1 MHFGNKRMKVILFN
15 AFYYPHIGGGAEVV
29 FKEQA
34 EGLLKRGYDV
44 VVVTTHGEASVKTE
58 VVDGVCVKRVPYSN
72 LYWAY
77 RVKNKPILDKIRWH
91 LKDTYNLSIK
101 KYVGKILDEEKPDLA
116 ICHNLCGLSISVWD
130 ALRERNIKIIQE
142 IHDQYMTCINSNAF
156 NKGRYC
162 ENPCG
167 QCKSFRLL
175 HKYKSSH
182 VDSVIGVSKFVLDRF
197 VNLGF
202 YKNAKLYVL
211 HNARDFP
218 LVSVR
223 HWESGKP
230 LRIGFIGNVSR
241 VKGVDILVKAF
252 TQTKLNATLTI
263 AGMAS
268 DQPFL
273 KELET
278 FKKKDDRINIVG
290 FMNSQEFYK
299 QVDIVVIPS
308 VWPDTFPTVA
318 FEACAN
324 NVPVI
329 CSRIGGLPEIVQQEV
344 NGKLFT
350 PGNVGELSEILNSL
364 TPSILN
370 RWKDNARES
379 VQEMT
384 NPQAMFDKLET
395 IIKET
400 MV

>member
-1 MHFGNKRMKVILFN
+1 MKIILFN

-34 EGLLKRGYDV
+34 EGLQKRGYDV
-44 VVVTTHGEASVKTE
+44 VVVTTHGEACVKTE
-58 VVDGVCVKRVPYSN
+58 IVDGIRVIRVPYSN

-91 LKDTYNLSIK
+91 LKDTYNFTIK
-101 KYVGKILDEEKPDLA
+101 KYVEKILDNEKPDLA
-116 ICHNLCGLSISVWD
+116 ICHNLSGLSISVWD
-130 ALRERNIKIIQE
+130 ALQERKIKIIQE

-156 NKGRYC
+156 SKGRYC
-162 ENPCG
+162 DKPCG
-167 QCKSFRLL
+167 LCKTFRLL
-175 HKYKSSH
+175 HKYKSNH

-202 YKNAKLYVL
+202 YKDANQYVL
-211 HNARDFP
+211 HNARNFP
-218 LVSVR
+218 LVNIR
-223 HWESGKP
+223 HWENEAP
-230 LRIGFIGNVSR
+230 LKIGFIGNVSR

-263 AGMAS
+263 AGMVS

-273 KELET
+273 KELESY
-278 FKKKDDRINIVG
+278 KKEDNRINIVG

-299 QVDIVVIPS
+299 QVDVVVIPS

-329 CSRIGGLPEIVQQEV
+329 CSRIGGLPEIVKQNV

-350 PGNVGELSEILNSL
+350 PGNIEELSDIFNSL
-364 TPSILN
+364 TPTILN
-370 RWKDNARES
+370 RWKDHARES
-379 VQEMT
+379 VKEMT
-384 NPQAMFDKLET
+384 DPQAMFDKLET

>member
-1 MHFGNKRMKVILFN
+1 MKIVLFN

-34 EGLLKRGYDV
+34 EGLQKRGYDV
-44 VVVTTHGEASVKTE
+44 VVVTTYGEDKVKE
-58 VVDGVCVKRVPYSN
+58 ENVDGVRVIRIPYSN

-77 RVKNKPILDKIRWH
+77 RVKNKPTLSKIRWH
-91 LKDTYNLSIK
+91 LKDTYNRTIK
-101 KYVGKILDEEKPDLA
+101 KYVDDILDKEQPDLA

-130 ALRERNIKIIQE
+130 SLKERNIKIIQE

-156 NKGRYC
+156 KGKYC
-162 ENPCG
+162 ERPCLL
-167 QCKSFRLL
+167 CKTFRIP
-175 HKYKSSH
+175 HKSKSAK

-197 VNLGF
+197 VDLGY
-202 YKNAKLYVL
+202 YKKAKKFVL
-211 HNARDFP
+211 HNARNFP
-218 LVSVR
+218 IVKNR
-223 HWESGKP
+223 PWQQDTP
-230 LRIGFIGNVSR
+230 LMIGFIGNVSR

-252 TQTKLNATLTI
+252 VKTKIDATLTI

-273 KELET
+273 EELNSFKE
-278 FKKKDDRINIVG
+278 KDTRINIVG
-290 FMNSQEFYK
+290 FMNSQEFYQ
-299 QVDIVVIPS
+299 QVDVVVIPS

-329 CSRIGGLPEIVQQEV
+329 CSRIGGLPEIVQDGE

-350 PGNVGELSEILNSL
+350 SGSVDELTAIFDDL
-364 TPSILN
+364 TPTILN
-370 RWKDNARES
+370 RWKENARM
-379 VQEMT
+379 VVKEMT
-384 NPQAMFDKLET
+384 DPDGMFDKLET

-400 MV
+400 IR

>member
-1 MHFGNKRMKVILFN
+1 MKIVLFN

-34 EGLLKRGYDV
+34 ESLQRRGYNV
-44 VVVTTHGEASVKTE
+44 VAVTTHGEDEVKE
-58 VVDGVCVKRVPYSN
+58 EIVDGIKVIRIPYSN

-77 RVKNKPILDKIRWH
+77 RVKNKPMLDKIRWH
-91 LKDTYNLSIK
+91 LKDTYNRTIK
-101 KYVGKILDEEKPDLA
+101 KYVDVILDKEKPDLA

-130 ALRERNIKIIQE
+130 SLKERNIKIIQE

-156 NKGRYC
+156 KGKYC
-162 ENPCG
+162 ESPCLL
-167 QCKSFRLL
+167 CKTFRIP
-175 HKYKSSH
+175 HKSKSAN

-197 VNLGF
+197 VDLGY
-202 YKNAKLYVL
+202 YKNAKKFVL
-211 HNARDFP
+211 HNARTFP
-218 LVSVR
+218 IVENRL
-223 HWESGKP
+223 WQQGTP
-230 LRIGFIGNVSR
+230 LKIGFIGNVSR

-252 TQTKLNATLTI
+252 VKTKLDATLTI

-268 DQPFL
+268 DKPFL
-273 KELET
+273 EELNSYKE
-278 FKKKDDRINIVG
+278 KNSRINIVG
-290 FMNSQEFYK
+290 FMNSQEFYQ
-299 QVDIVVIPS
+299 QVDVVVIPS

-324 NVPVI
+324 NVPVL
-329 CSRIGGLPEIVQQEV
+329 CSRIGGLPEIVKQDV

>member
-1 MHFGNKRMKVILFN
+1 MKIILFN

-34 EGLLKRGYDV
+34 EGLLKRGYDF
-44 VVVTTHGEASVKTE
+44 VVVTTHGESSVKTE
-58 VVDGVCVKRVPYSN
+58 VVDGIRVIRVPYSN

-77 RVKNKPILDKIRWH
+77 RVKNKPTLDKIRWH
-91 LKDTYNLSIK
+91 LNDAYNLTIK
-101 KYVGKILDEEKPDLA
+101 KYVGKILDEERPDLA

-130 ALRERNIKIIQE
+130 ALRERKIKIIQE

-162 ENPCG
+162 EKPCG
-167 QCKSFRLL
+167 VCKTFRVL

-202 YKNAKLYVL
+202 YKNAKQYVL

-218 LVSVR
+218 LVGVR
-223 HWESGKP
+223 PWESGTP

-252 TQTKLNATLTI
+252 TQAKLNATLTI

-273 KELET
+273 QELET
-278 FKKKDDRINIVG
+278 YKKKDDRINIVG

-299 QVDIVVIPS
+299 QVDVVVIPS

-329 CSRIGGLPEIVQQEV
+329 CSRIGGLPEIVKQDV

-350 PGNVGELSEILNSL
+350 PGNVEELSEIFNSL
-364 TPSILN
+364 TPTVLN
-370 RWKDNARES
+370 IWKDNARDS
-379 VQEMT
+379 VVEMT
-384 NPQAMFDKLET
+384 DPQAMFDKLET

-400 MV
+400 MT

>member
-1 MHFGNKRMKVILFN
+1 MKIILFN

-34 EGLLKRGYDV
+34 EGLQKRGYDV
-44 VVVTTHGEASVKTE
+44 VVVATHGENTVIE
-58 VVDGVCVKRVPYSN
+58 EMVDDVRVIRIPYSN

-77 RVKNKPILDKIRWH
+77 RVKNKPTLDKIRWH
-91 LKDTYNLSIK
+91 LKDTYNHTIK
-101 KYVGKILDEEKPDLA
+101 KYVDKILEDENPDIA

-130 ALRERNIKIIQE
+130 SLKERKIKIIQE

-167 QCKSFRLL
+167 LCKSFRLL
-175 HKYKSSH
+175 HKYKSRH

-202 YKNAKLYVL
+202 YKNAKQYVL

-223 HWESGKP
+223 HWKSGKP

-268 DQPFL
+268 DQLFL
-273 KELET
+273 KELEA

-299 QVDIVVIPS
+299 QVDVVVIPS

-329 CSRIGGLPEIVQQEV
+329 CSRIGGLPEIVKQEV

-350 PGNVGELSEILNSL
+350 PGNVGELSEAINSL

-384 NPQAMFDKLET
+384 NPQAMFEKLET

>member
-1 MHFGNKRMKVILFN
+1 MKIILFN

-34 EGLLKRGYDV
+34 EGLQKRGYDV
-44 VVVTTHGEASVKTE
+44 VVVATHGENTVRE
-58 VVDGVCVKRVPYSN
+58 EMVDDVRVIRVPYSN

-77 RVKNKPILDKIRWH
+77 RVKNKPALDKIRWH
-91 LKDTYNLSIK
+91 LKDTYNLTIK
-101 KYVGKILDEEKPDLA
+101 KYVETILDEEKPDLA

-130 ALRERNIKIIQE
+130 ALRERKIKIIQE

-167 QCKSFRLL
+167 LCKSFRLL
-175 HKYKSSH
+175 HKYKSRH

-202 YKNAKLYVL
+202 YRNAKLYVL

-223 HWESGKP
+223 HWENGKP

-268 DQPFL
+268 DHPFL

-299 QVDIVVIPS
+299 QVDVVVIPS

-329 CSRIGGLPEIVQQEV
+329 CSRIGGLPEIVQQEI

-364 TPSILN
+364 TPSTLN
-370 RWKDNARES
+370 RWKDNAREC
-379 VQEMT
+379 VHEMT
-384 NPQAMFDKLET
+384 NSQAMFDKLET

>member
-1 MHFGNKRMKVILFN
+1 MKIILFN

-34 EGLLKRGYDV
+34 EGLQKRGYDV
-44 VVVTTHGEASVKTE
+44 VVVATHGENTVRE
-58 VVDGVCVKRVPYSN
+58 DMVDDVRVIRVPYSN

-77 RVKNKPILDKIRWH
+77 RVKNKPTLDKIRWH
-91 LKDTYNLSIK
+91 LKDTYNHTIK
-101 KYVGKILDEEKPDLA
+101 KYVDKILDDEKPDIA

-130 ALRERNIKIIQE
+130 SLKERKIKIIQE

-167 QCKSFRLL
+167 LCKFFRLL

-182 VDSVIGVSKFVLDRF
+182 VDSVIGVSKFVLNRF

-252 TQTKLNATLTI
+252 TQTKLNAILTI

-299 QVDIVVIPS
+299 QVDVVVIPS

-329 CSRIGGLPEIVQQEV
+329 CSRIGGLPEIVKQEV